1 MCVYVTIHELRVL
14 QAGHTTT
21 WRGTSSGRNEQRW
34 RDKGKGRVMVK
45 RVRTRGV
52 VKGREDNEAETEA
65 AREEV
70 LRILVLVLQEERKDG
85 DKAQ

>member
-1 MCVYVTIHELRVL
+1 LKK
-14 QAGHTTT
+14 Q
-21 WRGTSSGRNEQRW
+21 
-34 RDKGKGRVMVK
+34 
-45 RVRTRGV
+45 VRTRGV

>member
-1 MCVYVTIHELRVL
+1 VAHIGGEH
-14 QAGHTTT
+14 
-21 WRGTSSGRNEQRW
+21 
-34 RDKGKGRVMVK
+34 
-45 RVRTRGV
+45 
-52 VKGREDNEAETEA
+52 NEAETEA

>member
-1 MCVYVTIHELRVL
+1 MKGGVTGSEILYNMHSE
-14 QAGHTTT
+14 
-21 WRGTSSGRNEQRW
+21 
-34 RDKGKGRVMVK
+34 
-45 RVRTRGV
+45 VRTRGV